1 MHLIFVK
8 DAELELGFVIPN
20 FKRVAPVL
28 KRLGR
33 VTGLPSYRQD

>member
-1 MHLIFVK
+1 MRLTLVK
-8 DAELELGFVIPN
+8 DAALEPGSVISN

-33 VTGLPSYRQD
+33 VTDLRSNRQD